1 MQTLRLPTLSALLL
15 ALGGCGPVYELR
27 DHYSPPLD
35 RAGQECIRGCETQR
49 NGCRLDCDRAYSSCA
64 READTE
70 AKEAY
75 SRALEVYAAE
85 IETYGAEQA
94 LYDREYQ
101 EYREL
106 KAELDDA
113 YDRAKQRCR
122 QREPKACGEEDRLD
136 DQRDRLRKDYYGTGG
151 PLNQKP
157 EAPDKPDKPS
167 LSEETDRF
175 RALRCD
181 SECGC
186 QESFKACYIGC
197 GGQVETL
204 RYCVENCDE

>member
-1 MQTLRLPTLSALLL
+1 MQTLRLLTLPFLLL
-15 ALGGCGPVYELR
+15 GLGGCGPVYELR

-35 RAGQECIRGCETQR
+35 PVGQECIRGCETQR
-49 NGCRLDCDRAYSSCA
+49 NGCRLDCSRAYSSCA
-64 READTE
+64 READIE

-94 LYDREYQ
+94 LYDRDYQ
-101 EYREL
+101 EYRDR
-106 KAELDDA
+106 KAELDQA
-113 YDRAKQRCR
+113 HDRAKQRCR
-122 QREPKACGEEDRLD
+122 QREPKACAEEDRLD
-136 DQRDRLRKDYYGTGG
+136 DQRDRLRDDYYGTGG
-151 PLNQKP
+151 PLNQTP
-157 EAPDKPDKPS
+157 EAPDKPS
-167 LSEETDRF
+167 LSEETARV
-175 RALRCD
+175 RALRCE

-204 RYCVENCDE
+204 RYCLENCDE